1 VTTETVIYRHR
12 CDDPL
17 NPRCFISTKTEIPHD
32 YGGPGSAGAAA
43 RLRTALTA
51 TTDHSL
57 NGIVCDKRFS
67 YIGHFIYLQY

>member
-1 VTTETVIYRHR
+1 MAAQPMIVVI
-12 CDDPL
+12 PQL
-17 NPRCFISTKTEIPHD
+17 IWCFISTKTEIPHD